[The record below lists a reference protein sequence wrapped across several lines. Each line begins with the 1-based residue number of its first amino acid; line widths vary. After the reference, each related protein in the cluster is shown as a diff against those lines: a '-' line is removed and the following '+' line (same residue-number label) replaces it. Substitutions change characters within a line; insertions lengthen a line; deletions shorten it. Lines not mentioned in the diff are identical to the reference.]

1 MNQKTLA
8 AALNVAWVVAKQDEM
23 SDKEWDAL
31 NQELK
36 SYNLTSEQFN
46 SVIEQFKQMDPIEAI
61 NILRASDPDTRREAQ
76 ALTVITMIA
85 DGELSDKEL
94 GAWGLMVNL
103 CSFEKMTI
111 EEAHK
116 ILGF

>member
-23 SDKEWDAL
+23 SDKEWDAIK
-31 NQELK
+31 QELK
-36 SYNLTSEQFN
+36 SFKLSSEQYD

-61 NILRASDPDTRREAQ
+61 NILRCSDTDTRREAQ
-76 ALTVITMIA
+76 ALTIVTMIA

-94 GAWGLMVNL
+94 GAFSLMANL
-103 CSFEKMTI
+103 CSFEKMTV

-116 ILGF
+116 ILCF